1 VSPFDKPIL
10 LKINKDFFCLATL
23 ASVSFLRL
31 YPWGGRYW
39 CWYW

>member
-10 LKINKDFFCLATL
+10 LKINKDF
-23 ASVSFLRL
+23 LRL
-31 YPWGGRYW
+31 YLRERRYW